1 MNKEYY
7 KIDSKIDT
15 EETGNIFPAIESA
28 KGYDFNASN
37 SVYKLRSDI
46 FPTFEP
52 NFEFILSKGAKEVD
66 ILSQGT
72 ISANGLVVSQRLK
85 QFFKNYITVPQ
96 MSFELRIQNTKSNY
110 YWIQYMWNE
119 SKSFVDFE
127 KTTFKI
133 SEFGNLIEA
142 EKKITNVSEFEDYQN
157 QLGNF
162 KLLYPTNL
170 YLVDNNFDIITLPY
184 RGGIGVSNSVK
195 NDLIKNGFTGF
206 ELREIN

>member
-1 MNKEYY
+1 M
-7 KIDSKIDT
+7 
-15 EETGNIFPAIESA
+15 
-28 KGYDFNASN
+28 
-37 SVYKLRSDI
+37 
-46 FPTFEP
+46 
-52 NFEFILSKGAKEVD
+52 
-66 ILSQGT
+66 
-72 ISANGLVVSQRLK
+72 
-85 QFFKNYITVPQ
+85 
-96 MSFELRIQNTKSNY
+96 
-110 YWIQYMWNE
+110 
-119 SKSFVDFE
+119 
-127 KTTFKI
+127 
-133 SEFGNLIEA
+133 IEA